1 MVHPQL
7 LLTVIN
13 LIACLLEKLLS
24 VELLMLKLLDHSE
37 FRLKSVRHSVAVF
50 LVPFSVRLH
59 HGDAALHLA

>member
-13 LIACLLEKLLS
+13 LVASSLKKLLS
-24 VELLMLKLLDHSE
+24 VELLMLELLDHGE
-37 FRLKSVRHSVAVF
+37 FRLKPVRHSVAVF
-50 LVPFSVRLH
+50 LVPFSVRLQ